1 MNNQQQDQYLSR
13 LRRAVRQAD
22 DYAPMPAGLEHRVR
36 ASLQHRPAWFRGWP
50 AIATLAAAALLLI
63 AIFVPDAGQIETL
76 MVSAALRPGLADH
89 IHCTLHRG
97 LARHNGP
104 LEDPK
109 LVEAVSGAIPDGYK
123 VAMCHRCQFR
133 GRPYLHVALTDG
145 DAKVISLIV
154 TPKHEGE
161 GMSKMMTSRTVRF
174 RVAGSETHNHLVYVI
189 SGLENTQ
196 NQTLLANL
204 EPKIQKYLELVP
216 QKM

>member
-1 MNNQQQDQYLSR
+1 MNNEQNQYLSR
-13 LRRAVRQAD
+13 LRSAVQAED
-22 DYAPMPAGLEHRVR
+22 TPVPAHLEYRVR
-36 ASLQHRPAWFRGWP
+36 ASLRRPNRLRAWT
-50 AIATLAAAALLLI
+50 AAAVLAATAILLI

-76 MVSAALRPGLADH
+76 MVSSALRPGLADH

-104 LEDPK
+104 LEDPQ
-109 LVEAVSGAIPDGYK
+109 LVEAVSGAIPDGYR

-133 GRPYLHVALTDG
+133 GRPYLHVALSDG

-154 TPKHEGE
+154 TPKREGE
-161 GMSKMMTSRTVRF
+161 GISKIATSRTVRF
-174 RVAGSETHNHLVYVI
+174 SVAGAETHNHLVYVI
-189 SGLENTQ
+189 SGMEKTQ

-204 EPKIQKYLELVP
+204 EPKIQKYLQTAP